1 MKCSKTLSICAG
13 AKGEGVLSA
22 SLQGLGARERG
33 LILLC
38 VDVTFTVSLRH
49 ARQSPN
55 LLGMQRWKKKKR
67 FLLLGSLAQSEDG
80 EGASLLMAPDSFPWS
95 WGPGLLIDFFFFS
108 LFFFFNL
115 LL

>member
-55 LLGMQRWKKKKR
+55 LLGMQRWKKKKK
-67 FLLLGSLAQSEDG
+67 GSCCWEAWPRVR
-80 EGASLLMAPDSFPWS
+80 MAWEPAY
-95 WGPGLLIDFFFFS
+95 
-108 LFFFFNL
+108 
-115 LL
+115 

>member
-55 LLGMQRWKKKKR
+55 LLGMQRWEKKKKKVPAVGKPGPELGWRGSQLTDGTR
-67 FLLLGSLAQSEDG
+67 FISMVLGTW
-80 EGASLLMAPDSFPWS
+80 ASD
-95 WGPGLLIDFFFFS
+95 
-108 LFFFFNL
+108 
-115 LL
+115 

>member
-55 LLGMQRWKKKKR
+55 LLGMQRWGEKKKKR

-80 EGASLLMAPDSFPWS
+80 VGASLLMAPDSFPWS
-95 WGPGLLIDFFFFS
+95 WGPALLIDFFFFS
-108 LFFFFNL
+108 LFFF
-115 LL
+115 